1 MGAAEWELAL
11 STVEIIARAVGASPV
26 RRLEALTEAGL
37 SAARW
42 RFDRVPPI
50 SEPLPLSLLSYRA
63 AGSASVTKRVD
74 GRVIRKRPRVG
85 SVTYAP
91 SNGRASWSVDGAF
104 EAVHV
109 YLHPT
114 AVQRVAEQQL
124 ELDRVP
130 EIDDFFAVE
139 DPWLA
144 GYFQMLASELE
155 VRNPLDRRTDPLLLD
170 QSEHLLVRHLL
181 RWHRRDRSGPKPDAL
196 AARPPANPLR
206 PAVMRR
212 VEEFVRADLAGEIS
226 LESLARVACMS
237 VDHFLRS
244 FRAASGVTPYQY
256 VLTQRLRNAAVM
268 LKAGKAPIAAIALQC
283 GFGNPS
289 HFSVKFHA
297 HFGVSPSRYR
307 QGE

>member
-1 MGAAEWELAL
+1 MGAVEGELAR
-11 STVEIIARAVGASPV
+11 SAADMIARVVGSPPL
-26 RRLEALTEAGL
+26 RRLEAATEAGL

-42 RFDRVPPI
+42 RFDRLPPI
-50 SEPLPLSLLSYRA
+50 SGPFPFSMLSYRA
-63 AGSASVTKRVD
+63 AGSASVTKQVD
-74 GRVIRKRPRVG
+74 GRMIRKRPKVG
-85 SVTYAP
+85 SVSYAP
-91 SNGRASWSVDGAF
+91 SNGLATWWVDGAF
-104 EAVHV
+104 EAIHV
-109 YLHPT
+109 YLHPL
-114 AVQRVAEQQL
+114 AVQRVAEQHL
-124 ELDRVP
+124 EIGRAP

-155 VRNPLDRRTDPLLLD
+155 VRNPLDRRDDPLLLD

-181 RWHRRDRSGPKPDAL
+181 RWYRRDRSDSKSD
-196 AARPPANPLR
+196 AARRPANPLR

-212 VEEFVRADLAGEIS
+212 VEEFVQADLAAEIS

-256 VLTQRLRNAAVM
+256 VLTQRLRKASAM
-268 LKAGKAPIAAIALQC
+268 LKNGKGPIAAIALQC
-283 GFGNPS
+283 GFSNPS

>member
-1 MGAAEWELAL
+1 MGAVEGELAV
-11 STVEIIARAVGASPV
+11 SNAEVIARVFGSPPL
-26 RRLEALTEAGL
+26 RRLEAATEAGL
-37 SAARW
+37 SAAHW
-42 RFDRVPPI
+42 RFDRLPPI
-50 SEPLPLSLLSYRA
+50 SGPLPFSMLAYRA
-63 AGSASVTKRVD
+63 AGSASATKQVD
-74 GRVIRKRPRVG
+74 GRMIRKRPKVG
-85 SVTYAP
+85 SVTYVP
-91 SNGRASWSVDGAF
+91 SNGRATWSVDGAF
-104 EAVHV
+104 EAIHV
-109 YLHPT
+109 YLHPL
-114 AVQRVAEQQL
+114 AVQRVADQQL
-124 ELDRVP
+124 EIGRTP

-155 VRNPLDRRTDPLLLD
+155 VRNPLDRRDDPLLLD

-181 RWHRRDRSGPKPDAL
+181 RWYRHDRSDSKPDAV
-196 AARPPANPLR
+196 RRPANPLR
-206 PAVMRR
+206 PVVMRR
-212 VEEFVRADLAGEIS
+212 VEEFVHADLAAEIS

-256 VLTQRLRNAAVM
+256 VLTQRLRKASAM
-268 LKAGKAPIAAIALQC
+268 LKHDKAPIAAIALRC

-297 HFGVSPSRYR
+297 YFGVSPSRYR

>member
-1 MGAAEWELAL
+1 MGAVERELAL
-11 STVEIIARAVGASPV
+11 STAEIVARAVGSPPV
-26 RRLEALTEAGL
+26 HRLEAATEDGL

-42 RFDRVPPI
+42 RFDRLPPI
-50 SEPLPLSLLSYRA
+50 SGPLPLSMLSYRA
-63 AGSASVTKRVD
+63 AGSASATKEVD
-74 GRVIRKRPRVG
+74 GRTIRKRPRVG
-85 SVTYAP
+85 SVSYAP
-91 SNGRASWSVDGAF
+91 SNGRATWSVDGAF
-104 EAVHV
+104 EAIHV
-109 YLHPT
+109 YLHP
-114 AVQRVAEQQL
+114 AAIQRVAEQQL

-130 EIDDFFAVE
+130 EIDDFFAAE

-155 VRNPLDRRTDPLLLD
+155 VRNPLNRSSDPLLLD
-170 QSEHLLVRHLL
+170 QSEHLLIRHLL
-181 RWHRRDRSGPKPDAL
+181 RWYRRGLSSPKLGAL
-196 AARPPANPLR
+196 PARAPANPLR

-212 VEEFVRADLAGEIS
+212 VEEFVQADLAGEIS
-226 LESLARVACMS
+226 LESLASVACMS

-256 VLTQRLRNAAVM
+256 VLALRLRKAAVM
-268 LKAGKAPIAAIALQC
+268 LKAGKAPIGAIALQC